1 MISNPNLIYYA
12 CIAHKT
18 TIIGEFS
25 KEPGLGALAQ
35 QCIEITPPHHSM
47 YTHTVR
53 KRTYTFLIHD
63 PFVYFAIF
71 DDDLDQSEALSFLNR
86 LKCDFEEANGSG
98 SILVRDNYASH
109 CFQAQFDSIIR
120 KIMASDL
127 ELPNSP
133 PASRNL
139 SLSSSKGKKL
149 VLTPLL
155 GKKTSEGL
163 KKKKRLSGELNGD
176 VGKDVTTMEK
186 KVDVCDDVN
195 GGFRDFSLQ
204 TQKNG
209 PLLSGDRQKAKQVWR
224 KHVWVV
230 LMLDLFVCAI
240 LFGIWLWVCRGFKCI
255 DI

>member
-12 CIAHKT
+12 CIAHKI

-25 KEPGLGALAQ
+25 KEPGLGPLVQ

-47 YTHTVR
+47 YTHT
-53 KRTYTFLIHD
+53 
-63 PFVYFAIF
+63 
-71 DDDLDQSEALSFLNR
+71 SEALSFLNR

-176 VGKDVTTMEK
+176 VGKDMTTMEK

-209 PLLSGDRQKAKQVWR
+209 PLLSGDSSALTVELADLEGCG
-224 KHVWVV
+224 VFLGDVSVV
-230 LMLDLFVCAI
+230 YCAFAI
-240 LFGIWLWVCRGFKCI
+240 L
-255 DI
+255 